1 MYDGDGSRFVLIRK
15 LKLLGWGG
23 QLFIDCFVVATSGT
37 HFVYF

>member
-23 QLFIDCFVVATSGT
+23 QLFIDCFVATSGT